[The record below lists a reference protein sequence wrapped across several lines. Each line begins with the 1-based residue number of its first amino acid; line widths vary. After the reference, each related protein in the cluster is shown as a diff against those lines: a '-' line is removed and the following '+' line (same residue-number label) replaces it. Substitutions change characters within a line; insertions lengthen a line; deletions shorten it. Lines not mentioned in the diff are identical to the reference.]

1 MLWIFTTITNK
12 NNMKQFILIIAILGF
27 STSFAQKL
35 EYTNGKIFQNGEQ
48 LSSFETKKVMETDLK
63 ALHVFKKAK
72 TKESLGGFIL
82 GLGVGG
88 TVADLVMGLTSDVK
102 YPTGITY
109 AGVGL
114 MAVSIPILSGRK
126 KLVQESIDIYNSG
139 IQDQK
144 KTLGDNFEL
153 NIVNNS
159 NGVGL
164 RINF

>member
-1 MLWIFTTITNK
+1 MKKLFLILAIF
-12 NNMKQFILIIAILGF
+12 GF
-27 STSFAQKL
+27 SISFAQKL
-35 EYTNGKIFQNGEQ
+35 EFTDGKIFQDGEQ
-48 LSSFETKKVMETDLK
+48 LSSFETKNLMKTDLK
-63 ALHVFKKAK
+63 ALRIFKKAK
-72 TKESLGGFIL
+72 TKESVGGFIL
-82 GLGVGG
+82 GLGIGG

-102 YPTGITY
+102 YPTAITY

-126 KLVQESIDIYNSG
+126 KMVQESVDIYNSG
-139 IQDQK
+139 LQEQK

-153 NIVNNS
+153 ILINNA

>member
-1 MLWIFTTITNK
+1 
-12 NNMKQFILIIAILGF
+12 MKQLFLIVAIFGF
-27 STSFAQKL
+27 SISFAQKL
-35 EYTNGKIFQNGEQ
+35 EYTDGKIFQDGEQ
-48 LSSFETKKVMETDLK
+48 LSSFETKNLMKTDLK
-63 ALHVFKKAK
+63 ALRIFKNAK
-72 TKESLGGFIL
+72 TKESVGGFIL
-82 GLGVGG
+82 GLGIGG

-102 YPTGITY
+102 YPTAITY

-126 KLVQESIDIYNSG
+126 KMVQESVDIYNAG
-139 IQDQK
+139 LKEQN

>member
-1 MLWIFTTITNK
+1 
-12 NNMKQFILIIAILGF
+12 MKQLFLIVAIFGF
-27 STSFAQKL
+27 SISFAQKL
-35 EYTNGKIFQNGEQ
+35 EYTDGKIFQDGEQ
-48 LSSFETKKVMETDLK
+48 LSSFETKNLMKTDLK
-63 ALHVFKKAK
+63 ALHLFKKAK
-72 TKESLGGFIL
+72 SKESIGGFIL
-82 GLGVGG
+82 GLGIGG
-88 TVADLVMGLTSDVK
+88 TVADLVMGLTSDDKK
-102 YPTGITY
+102 YPTVITY

-126 KLVQESIDIYNSG
+126 KMVQESVDIYNAG
-139 IQDQK
+139 LKEQN

>member
-1 MLWIFTTITNK
+1 
-12 NNMKQFILIIAILGF
+12 MKQFFLILAILGF
-27 STSFAQKL
+27 SVSFAQKL
-35 EYTNGKIFQNGEQ
+35 EYTDGKIFQNGEQ

-63 ALHVFKKAK
+63 ALHIFKKAK

-82 GLGVGG
+82 GLGIGG
-88 TVADLVMGLTSDVK
+88 TVADLAMGLTSDVK

-114 MAVSIPILSGRK
+114 MAISIPILSGRK
-126 KLVQESIDIYNSG
+126 KMVQESVDIYNQG
-139 IQDQK
+139 LKDEK

-159 NGVGL
+159 NGFGIQ
-164 RINF
+164 INF

>member
-1 MLWIFTTITNK
+1 MKKLFLILAIF
-12 NNMKQFILIIAILGF
+12 GF
-27 STSFAQKL
+27 SISFAQKL
-35 EYTNGKIFQNGEQ
+35 EFTDGKIFQDGEQ
-48 LSSFETKKVMETDLK
+48 LSSFETKNLMKTDLK
-63 ALHVFKKAK
+63 ALRIFKKAK
-72 TKESLGGFIL
+72 TKESVGCFIL
-82 GLGVGG
+82 GLGIGG

-102 YPTGITY
+102 YPTAITY

-126 KLVQESIDIYNSG
+126 KMVQESVDIYNAG
-139 IQDQK
+139 LKEQN

>member
-1 MLWIFTTITNK
+1 
-12 NNMKQFILIIAILGF
+12 MKQFILIIAILVF

-144 KTLGDNFEL
+144 KTLGNNFEL

>member
-1 MLWIFTTITNK
+1 
-12 NNMKQFILIIAILGF
+12 MKQFFLIVAIFGF
-27 STSFAQKL
+27 SISFAQKL
-35 EYTNGKIFQNGEQ
+35 EYTNGKIFQDGEQ
-48 LSSFETKKVMETDLK
+48 LSSFETKNLMKTDLK
-63 ALHVFKKAK
+63 ALHLFKKAK
-72 TKESLGGFIL
+72 SKESIGGFIL
-82 GLGVGG
+82 GLGIGG

-102 YPTGITY
+102 YPTAITY

-126 KLVQESIDIYNSG
+126 KMVQESVNMYNQG
-139 IQDQK
+139 LKDEK

>member
-1 MLWIFTTITNK
+1 
-12 NNMKQFILIIAILGF
+12 MKQFFLIVAVFAF
-27 STSFAQKL
+27 SMSFAQKL
-35 EYTNGKIFQNGEQ
+35 ELNDGKIFQDGVQ

-82 GLGVGG
+82 GLGIGS

-102 YPTGITY
+102 YPSAATY
-109 AGVGL
+109 VGVGL

-126 KLVQESIDIYNSG
+126 KMVQESVDLYNQG
-139 IQDQK
+139 LKEEK

>member
-1 MLWIFTTITNK
+1 
-12 NNMKQFILIIAILGF
+12 MKQFFLIVAIFGF
-27 STSFAQKL
+27 SVSFAQKL
-35 EYTNGKIFQNGEQ
+35 EYTDGKIFQDGEQ
-48 LSSFETKKVMETDLK
+48 LSSFETKNLMKTDLK
-63 ALHVFKKAK
+63 ALRIFKNAK
-72 TKESLGGFIL
+72 TKESVGGFIL
-82 GLGVGG
+82 GLGIGG

-102 YPTGITY
+102 YPTAITY

-126 KLVQESIDIYNSG
+126 KMVQESVDIYNAG
-139 IQDQK
+139 LKEQN

>member
-1 MLWIFTTITNK
+1 MKKLFLILAIF
-12 NNMKQFILIIAILGF
+12 GF
-27 STSFAQKL
+27 SISFAQKL
-35 EYTNGKIFQNGEQ
+35 EYTDGKIFEDGEQ
-48 LSSFETKKVMETDLK
+48 LSSFETKNLMKTDLK
-63 ALHVFKKAK
+63 ALRVFKKAK

-82 GLGVGG
+82 GLGIGG

-102 YPTGITY
+102 YPTAITY

-126 KLVQESIDIYNSG
+126 KMVQESVDIYNAG
-139 IQDQK
+139 LKEQN

>member
-1 MLWIFTTITNK
+1 
-12 NNMKQFILIIAILGF
+12 MKVLFLIVTVFSF

-35 EYTNGKIFQNGEQ
+35 EYTDGKIFQDGVQ
-48 LSSFETKKVMETDLK
+48 LSSFETKNLMETDLK
-63 ALHVFKKAK
+63 ALHLFKKAK

-82 GLGVGG
+82 GLGVSG

-102 YPTGITY
+102 YPSGITY
-109 AGVGL
+109 ASVGL
-114 MAVSIPILSGRK
+114 MAISIPILSGK
-126 KLVQESIDIYNSG
+126 KKMILESVDIYNSG
-139 IQDQK
+139 IEDQK

-159 NGVGL
+159 NGIGL

>member
-1 MLWIFTTITNK
+1 
-12 NNMKQFILIIAILGF
+12 MKQFFLIVAILGF
-27 STSFAQKL
+27 SISFAQKL
-35 EYTNGKIFQNGEQ
+35 EYTNGKIFQDGEQ
-48 LSSFETKKVMETDLK
+48 LSSFETKNIMKTDLK
-63 ALHVFKKAK
+63 ALHLFKKAK

-82 GLGVGG
+82 GLGIGG
-88 TVADLVMGLTSDVK
+88 TVADLVMGLTSENKK
-102 YPTGITY
+102 YPSAITY

-126 KLVQESIDIYNSG
+126 KMIEKSIDTYNSG
-139 IQDQK
+139 LQEQQ

>member
-1 MLWIFTTITNK
+1 
-12 NNMKQFILIIAILGF
+12 MKQFILIIAILGF

-126 KLVQESIDIYNSG
+126 KMVQESVDIYNSG
-139 IQDQK
+139 VQEQQ

-159 NGVGL
+159 NGIGL
-164 RINF
+164 QINF

>member
-1 MLWIFTTITNK
+1 
-12 NNMKQFILIIAILGF
+12 MKQLFLILTIFGF
-27 STSFAQKL
+27 SMSFAQKL
-35 EYTNGKIFQNGEQ
+35 EYNNGKIYQAGEQ
-48 LSSFETKKVMETDLK
+48 LSSFETKNLMKTDLK
-63 ALHVFKKAK
+63 ALRIFKNAK
-72 TKESLGGFIL
+72 TKESVGGFIL
-82 GLGVGG
+82 GLGIGG

-102 YPTGITY
+102 YPTAITY

-126 KLVQESIDIYNSG
+126 KMVQESVDIYNAG
-139 IQDQK
+139 LKEQN

>member
-1 MLWIFTTITNK
+1 
-12 NNMKQFILIIAILGF
+12 MKQLFSILLMLGF
-27 STSFAQKL
+27 SLSFAQKL
-35 EYTNGKIFQNGEQ
+35 EYTDGKIFQDGVQ
-48 LSSFETKKVMETDLK
+48 LSSFETKKVMASDLK
-63 ALHVFKKAK
+63 ALHIFKKAK
-72 TKESLGGFIL
+72 SKEALGGFLL
-82 GLGVGG
+82 GIGIGG

-102 YPTGITY
+102 YPTAITY

-126 KLVQESIDIYNSG
+126 KMVQESVDIYNQG
-139 IQDQK
+139 LKEQN